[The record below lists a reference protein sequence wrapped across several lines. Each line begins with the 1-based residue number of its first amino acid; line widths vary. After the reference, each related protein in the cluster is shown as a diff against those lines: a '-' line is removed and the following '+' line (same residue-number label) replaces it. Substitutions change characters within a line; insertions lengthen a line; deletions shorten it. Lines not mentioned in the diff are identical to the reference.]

1 MVPCNVGTEQG
12 AKRRHHSGA
21 QDWVSCR
28 VDAILVSVVRFDHQ
42 FASSPRSLAVW
53 ACFSP
58 ADAWLALDAV
68 FLCMRRGQTC
78 NCLRRYG
85 WADFRSVTCTMMDTD
100 TLLLY
105 SLLILFSST
114 KEKVCV
120 WQRTL
125 EYSPHVHI

>member
-1 MVPCNVGTEQG
+1 VVPCNVGTDQG

-53 ACFSP
+53 ACFFP

-78 NCLRRYG
+78 NCLRGYG

-100 TLLLY
+100 TFVVFFTD
-105 SLLILFSST
+105 IVFID
-114 KEKVCV
+114 KRKCVCV
-120 WQRTL
+120 CGKEL
-125 EYSPHVHI
+125 